1 MPHPVPVPVT
11 QLFASVFI
19 VSVPDLGSG
28 PGTAWT
34 LEDDIPW
41 KNQ

>member
-11 QLFASVFI
+11 QLFALFFI

-28 PGTAWT
+28 PEAAWT